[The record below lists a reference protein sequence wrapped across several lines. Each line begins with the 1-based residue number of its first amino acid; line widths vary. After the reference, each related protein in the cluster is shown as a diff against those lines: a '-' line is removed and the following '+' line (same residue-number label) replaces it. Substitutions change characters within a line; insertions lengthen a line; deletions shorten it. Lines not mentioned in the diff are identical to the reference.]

1 MEIKGYPV
9 NGDTVDR
16 LKLDKLV
23 TMVIILAIGNAQ
35 RLVEVSTKLHFMI
48 LCTFQ
53 MLNELL
59 V

>member
-1 MEIKGYPV
+1 M
-9 NGDTVDR
+9 NGDIVDR